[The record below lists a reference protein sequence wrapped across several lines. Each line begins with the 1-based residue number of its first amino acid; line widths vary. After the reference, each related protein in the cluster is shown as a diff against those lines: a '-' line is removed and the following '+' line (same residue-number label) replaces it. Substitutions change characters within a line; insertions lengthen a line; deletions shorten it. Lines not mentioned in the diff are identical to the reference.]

1 MARRSKRGTT
11 ARQLGLLEGL
21 RPVLRAEVGPER
33 MLRSVATVLA
43 GSGDYC
49 IADVI
54 DALGRTRRAEIAHAD
69 PSRREKLRLAA
80 HDTVHAH
87 DGRVARLLH
96 SGTSEIVP
104 AVSRAVAA
112 DRLADIVLLHGERF
126 RSYMAAAVL
135 VSGAPMAVLTM
146 VTTQVGRS
154 FGADDLAFL
163 GVVADWTGLGLGERI
178 APRAPAARLGRS
190 ASRARALVAHRA
202 GFASALSGA
211 SLLSG
216 NFPARVRTSRTALT
230 CRSASH

>member
-54 DALGRTRRAEIAHAD
+54 DALGHTRRAEIAHAD

-163 GVVADWTGLGLGERI
+163 GVVADWTGLGLENALHRELQ
-178 APRAPAARLGRS
+178 PRASVGPPPALELSSLTELDSHRR
-190 ASRARALVAHRA
+190 SRAR
-202 GFASALSGA
+202 
-211 SLLSG
+211 
-216 NFPARVRTSRTALT
+216 
-230 CRSASH
+230 RS